1 MYEYSPSTQ
10 ESPSDTSH
18 YQGYEGT
25 NMTTQIAQGYPVLI
39 IGAGR
44 GGTALLEMF
53 LEDSLVKV
61 VAIAD
66 TNPDALGIQLAKRH
80 GITTYT
86 DAVQALQA
94 CNDYPDCIVYN
105 LSHDDAIAEEA
116 FKVFGDRRVA
126 SGPEVKLFWQMVT
139 NLKQIKVELEKSQH
153 QLQSVIRNVMDGI
166 IMISESGDIQ
176 GFNPAAE
183 EIFGYSQQEVMGNNL
198 KMLMPEPDRSAHDA
212 YINRY
217 LQTGQ
222 ARILGVRGREVI
234 AVRKNGEQFPME
246 LSVSEMVLGGHRY
259 FIGIA
264 RDITKRKR
272 AEKKI
277 AHLAHYDYLTDLPNR
292 ALFLDVLNHS
302 VALAKRNKNKAAVL
316 FLDLDGFKHINDTLG
331 HDAGDLLL
339 KGVSTRLKKAIR
351 NSDTVA
357 RVGGDEFIIVLDSIG
372 TNENATQVANKIIVA
387 LSEPF
392 DLKGQ
397 PSHVGASIGISIFPD
412 DSDDPVKLVKQADE
426 AMYLAKQ
433 SGKNTYRFYRE
444 AMPKRLGE

>member
-1 MYEYSPSTQ
+1 MATQ
-10 ESPSDTSH
+10 RT
-18 YQGYEGT
+18 
-25 NMTTQIAQGYPVLI
+25 QGYPVLI

-66 TNPDALGIQLAKRH
+66 TSPDAVGIQLAKRH
-80 GITTYT
+80 GIATYT
-86 DAVQALQA
+86 DAVEALQA
-94 CNDYPDCIVYN
+94 CKDYPDCIVYN
-105 LSHDDAIAEEA
+105 LSHDDAIAEQA
-116 FKVFGDRRVA
+116 FHIFGDRRVA

-139 NLKQIKVELEKSQH
+139 NLKQIKVDLEKSQN

-166 IMISESGDIQ
+166 ITISESGDIE

-183 EIFGYSQQEVMGNNL
+183 EIFGYSQQEVIGNNL

-212 YINRY
+212 HIGRY
-217 LQTGQ
+217 LQSGQ
-222 ARILGVRGREVI
+222 PRILGVRGREVI

-259 FIGIA
+259 FIGIV
-264 RDITKRKR
+264 RDITERKR

-292 ALFLDVLNHS
+292 ALLLDVLNHS

-316 FLDLDGFKHINDTLG
+316 FLDLDGFKLINDTLG

-339 KGVSTRLKKAIR
+339 KGVSSRLKKSIR

-357 RVGGDEFIIVLDSIG
+357 RVGGDEFIVVLDSIG
-372 TNENATQVANKIIVA
+372 SDENATHVAKKIIAA
-387 LSEPF
+387 LSAPF
-392 DLKGQ
+392 DLKGE
-397 PSHVGASIGISIFPD
+397 PSRVGASIGISIFPD
-412 DSDDPVKLVKQADE
+412 DSDEPVKLVKQADE

-444 AMPKRLGE
+444 VMPKQPVE